1 MCNSTSNA
9 RFFLQDGEGKSRGQI
24 AQQPKGGGNM
34 KKYFSAIIFVIAY
47 ATLFSLG
54 LECLLNLLGLSMAIA
69 LDGAAVT
76 KQYPRFIPFC
86 MIVGLGALIL
96 LIATFILNLKMSEKY
111 GLTKKIWWIQ
121 SIFSLVISF
130 PMVKVWEL
138 LFEFLQR
145 TF

>member
-1 MCNSTSNA
+1 
-9 RFFLQDGEGKSRGQI
+9 
-24 AQQPKGGGNM
+24 M
-34 KKYFSAIIFVIAY
+34 KKYFLAIIFAIAY
-47 ATLFSLG
+47 AIFLSLG

-86 MIVGLGALIL
+86 MIVGLVALVL
-96 LIATFILNLKMSEKY
+96 LIATFVLNLKMSEKY

-130 PMVKVWEL
+130 SMVKVWEL

>member
-1 MCNSTSNA
+1 
-9 RFFLQDGEGKSRGQI
+9 
-24 AQQPKGGGNM
+24 M
-34 KKYFSAIIFVIAY
+34 KKYFLAIIFAIAY
-47 ATLFSLG
+47 AIFFSLG
-54 LECLLNLLGLSMAIA
+54 LECLLNLLGFSMAIS

-76 KQYPRFIPFC
+76 KQYPRFIPFF
-86 MIVGLGALIL
+86 MIVGLGALVL
-96 LIATFILNLKMSEKY
+96 LIATFVLNLKLSEKY
-111 GLTKKIWWIQ
+111 GLTKEIWWIQ

>member
-1 MCNSTSNA
+1 
-9 RFFLQDGEGKSRGQI
+9 
-24 AQQPKGGGNM
+24 M
-34 KKYFSAIIFVIAY
+34 KKYFLAFAFIIAY
-47 ATLFSLG
+47 ATFLSIGF
-54 LECLLNLLGLSMAIA
+54 ECMLRLLGMSVAIS
-69 LDGAAVT
+69 LDGATVT

-86 MIVGLGALIL
+86 VIVGLGALVI
-96 LIATFILNLKMSEKY
+96 LIATFVLNLKLSEKY
-111 GLTKKIWWIQ
+111 GLTKEIWWIQ

>member
-1 MCNSTSNA
+1 
-9 RFFLQDGEGKSRGQI
+9 
-24 AQQPKGGGNM
+24 M

-96 LIATFILNLKMSEKY
+96 LIATFILNLKMSVKY

-121 SIFSLVISF
+121 SIIALVIFF

-145 TF
+145 KF

>member
-1 MCNSTSNA
+1 
-9 RFFLQDGEGKSRGQI
+9 
-24 AQQPKGGGNM
+24 M
-34 KKYFSAIIFVIAY
+34 KKILLFIAFALLY
-47 ATLFSLG
+47 AAFFSLG
-54 LECLLNLLGLSMAIA
+54 LECLWNLFGIAMAIA
-69 LDGAAVT
+69 LDGSSVA

-86 MIVGLGALIL
+86 MIVGLGALVL
-96 LIATFILNLKMSEKY
+96 LIATCVLNLKMSEKY

>member
-1 MCNSTSNA
+1 
-9 RFFLQDGEGKSRGQI
+9 
-24 AQQPKGGGNM
+24 M
-34 KKYFSAIIFVIAY
+34 KKYFLTIIFVITY
-47 ATLFSLG
+47 ATFLSLG
-54 LECLLNLLGLSMAIA
+54 FECLLNLLDLSMAIA
-69 LDGAAVT
+69 LDGAAVI

-86 MIVGLGALIL
+86 MIVGIGALAL

-111 GLTKKIWWIQ
+111 GLTKKIWWNQ

>member
-1 MCNSTSNA
+1 
-9 RFFLQDGEGKSRGQI
+9 
-24 AQQPKGGGNM
+24 M
-34 KKYFSAIIFVIAY
+34 KKYFLVFVFVIAY
-47 ATLFSLG
+47 ATFLSIGF
-54 LECLLNLLGLSMAIA
+54 ECLLRLLGLSMAIA

-86 MIVGLGALIL
+86 MVVGLVACIL

-111 GLTKKIWWIQ
+111 GLTKKICWMQAI
-121 SIFSLVISF
+121 IALVVSF
-130 PMVKVWEL
+130 PMVKIWEI

>member
-1 MCNSTSNA
+1 
-9 RFFLQDGEGKSRGQI
+9 
-24 AQQPKGGGNM
+24 M
-34 KKYFSAIIFVIAY
+34 KKYFLAFAFVIAY
-47 ATLFSLG
+47 ASFSSLG

-121 SIFSLVISF
+121 SIIALVIFF

-145 TF
+145 KF

>member
-1 MCNSTSNA
+1 M
-9 RFFLQDGEGKSRGQI
+9 
-24 AQQPKGGGNM
+24 
-34 KKYFSAIIFVIAY
+34 
-47 ATLFSLG
+47 
-54 LECLLNLLGLSMAIA
+54 LNLLGFSMAIS

-86 MIVGLGALIL
+86 VIVGLGALVL

-121 SIFSLVISF
+121 AIIALVISF
-130 PMVKVWEL
+130 PMVKAWEL

-145 TF
+145 IF